1 MAETTTHDTSM
12 TREET
17 AEFLRSI
24 ADELDSG
31 RDVVAI
37 PVGNKEIHLSPPESI
52 DTETTITERS
62 RRLRKN
68 VEEMALEFRW
78 NPAKDTTESESANES
93 EPEPESERQTE
104 SGESETGTDSELE
117 TNR

>member
-78 NPAKDTTESESANES
+78 NPAKDTTESTGES
-93 EPEPESERQTE
+93 EPEPESERRTE

-117 TNR
+117 TDR